1 MWALSDNVGVKRMLI
16 CLFTFQW
23 ARTWSDLTDAGLILK
38 ANLEMLGNVNPI
50 KESKRTIE

>member
-1 MWALSDNVGVKRMLI
+1 MLI